1 MKFEQ
6 SFICVYLST
15 RVFRDGWHLLI
26 HFPRRLFVKLCL
38 VFTARMCHERFCW
51 SADDSWAD
59 PGMLRLTGSACLNVE
74 CSGEDQAP
82 NQPSDLHCVSERS
95 YETSLSIIGRS
106 MSMNRPVDTI
116 EIRGGQIIAGCCH
129 LLARRHM
136 GGWQNQ
142 SCGKYHAFSFSFFTL
157 NSILILQLKQSWI
170 SSSEVDAA
178 TLSAM

>member
-15 RVFRDGWHLLI
+15 RVFRDSWHLLI

-82 NQPSDLHCVSERS
+82 NQPSDLHCVSAAQLRNI
-95 YETSLSIIGRS
+95 SIHHWTQHVHEQTGGH
-106 MSMNRPVDTI
+106 NRDQRRPNHSWVLPSSGQAPH
-116 EIRGGQIIAGCCH
+116 GGVA
-129 LLARRHM
+129 
-136 GGWQNQ
+136 
-142 SCGKYHAFSFSFFTL
+142 K
-157 NSILILQLKQSWI
+157 SILWKVSCLFFFFFYPKLHSDFAVETI
-170 SSSEVDAA
+170 VD
-178 TLSAM
+178 